1 MSLSKYLG
9 DNMSNLLLGGAL
21 AATIYVLVGP
31 TFATKR
37 KRSSAVPGLVNIGNT
52 CFINSVLQALASCP
66 TFMVWLETI
75 TARDTSCVARRHVTK
90 KLLEIMRIL
99 NNMSKSVEVSDVY
112 NPGELVS
119 SLQCHGW
126 RINYEEQDA
135 HEMLHVLM
143 TTVEEEIPVQSKNKK
158 ASHASLLD
166 ISQLGD
172 DDDESTEEDNIDAQI
187 NDNRR
192 LFQRGMS
199 LPPESRSR
207 RAMPRGTRDTVSMS
221 RDSSPKTTSRRGSG
235 IFTKMGQELPMS
247 LDSSFATSLNQSPF
261 SGLLTSKISYKN
273 KNCKNTPV
281 NYIKFDNITL
291 SLPQFGSGQTV
302 SLKTLLGLYV
312 CQETVE
318 SDKNE
323 NFVKQISFGRLPDC
337 LCFHI
342 QRTGYAGGQAYK
354 RHDFVDFPKILDM
367 ESYTHSSLTRR
378 MKSFENIY
386 KNQFSSNQRSQN
398 LYILVAVVVHSGGIN
413 SGHYITYRKGPI
425 GGKAASK
432 WFYTS
437 DNSVRQVSFD
447 EVAKSS
453 AYMLFYEK
461 NVEDNNS
468 WEPT

>member
-1 MSLSKYLG
+1 MSLSKYLT

-21 AATIYVLVGP
+21 AASIYVLIGP
-31 TFATKR
+31 TFATK

-75 TARDTSCVARRHVTK
+75 TARDARCLARRQVTK

-99 NNMSKSVEVSDVY
+99 NNMSNSNSVSDVH

-166 ISQLGD
+166 ISHIGD
-172 DDDESTEEDNIDAQI
+172 DDDDSTEEDIIDAQI
-187 NDNRR
+187 NDNHR

-207 RAMPRGTRDTVSMS
+207 RSMPRGTRDTVSMS
-221 RDSSPKTTSRRGSG
+221 RDSSPKNSSRRGSG
-235 IFTKMGQELPMS
+235 IFTKMGQELPIS
-247 LDSSFATSLNQSPF
+247 SNSSFATSLNQSPF
-261 SGLLTSKISYKN
+261 SGLLTSKLSYKN
-273 KNCKNTPV
+273 GKNTPV

-291 SLPQFGSGQTV
+291 SLPQYGSGQTV

-318 SDKNE
+318 SDMKE

-342 QRTGYAGGQAYK
+342 QRTGYARGQAYK

-386 KNQFSSNQRSQN
+386 KNNQFSSNQNSQN
-398 LYILVAVVVHSGGIN
+398 LYKLVAVVVHSGGIN

-447 EVAKSS
+447 EVSKSS

-461 NVEDNNS
+461 RVEDNNS
-468 WEPT
+468 MELT